1 MFYSEIL
8 WNRSG
13 VRVTKIP
20 IKDSGGLFLN
30 LLDYFVMVVN
40 PWDSKRGAPP
50 NSERM
55 LIKFVARPEI
65 LHFQRRCP
73 PWTCWLLILFT
84 SKKLSLRKSIVP
96 AVPNMSSRMVT
107 SPLPPGTDSSWLN
120 HYSAWSNIAGDDMLV
135 VTCCSSTCKC
145 VPLIDLVLWWSKFR
159 AQPPQVLFGKILSG
173 CQSFPIIGYR
183 SLKSNIERLTN
194 LQIQDRWKE

>member
-1 MFYSEIL
+1 MEQIWRQSYKNSNQRF
-8 WNRSG
+8 R
-13 VRVTKIP
+13 
-20 IKDSGGLFLN
+20 GLFLN

-107 SPLPPGTDSSWLN
+107 SPLPPGTVSSWLY
-120 HYSAWSNIAGDDMLV
+120 HYSAWWVCPILLV
-135 VTCCSSTCKC
+135 VTEKLQVTWCSSTCKC
-145 VPLIDLVLWWSKFR
+145 VPRIDLVLWWSKFR

-183 SLKSNIERLTN
+183 SLESHMERLTN